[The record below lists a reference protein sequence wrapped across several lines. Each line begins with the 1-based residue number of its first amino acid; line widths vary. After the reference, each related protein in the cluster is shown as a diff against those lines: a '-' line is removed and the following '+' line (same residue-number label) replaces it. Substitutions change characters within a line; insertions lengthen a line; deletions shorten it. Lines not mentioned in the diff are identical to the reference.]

1 MGLFSGSLFSEGLF
15 IGRNFAFQN
24 RLGLTIKQPKTLRNQ
39 PKTASTN
46 SAWAYIWGAYFR
58 EGLFIYF
65 VLRGG
70 GGGGSL
76 LSELY
81 GIPLLPTL

>member
-1 MGLFSGSLFSEGLF
+1 MKYRKIPIISPSLIFVQKACLMGLFSEGLF

-65 VLRGG
+65 F
-70 GGGGSL
+70 
-76 LSELY
+76 
-81 GIPLLPTL
+81 